1 MTKNNQDNVRQPK
14 EKQPHRLRHPQEKH
28 PGRGEELR
36 QLLEKYD
43 RRISQLERSDHER
56 VHRLTS
62 RTERLRHT
70 LGHHPASKK
79 VATTSP
85 AEPANVTVAQTPNDS
100 HPSAWK
106 RGTQIA
112 REQTQNLLHKV
123 PYPHGMHPGLVRGI
137 AIDEQIIK
145 YRTDK
150 VVFLCTGTLVLGFIL
165 WGLISTDSLR
175 SVSEVVLQWVV
186 DNTGWLFSILAAII
200 LLFMLFIGLS
210 RYGNI
215 PLGRDN
221 EEPEYSYG
229 SWIAMMFSAGMG
241 IGLLFFGPYEPM
253 IYFTNPAPHSSAKPG
268 TYQALNDAMS
278 QTMLHWGLNAWAIYA
293 LVGCAIAYGTYR
305 RGRVP
310 LISSIFVPLL
320 GHKFAQG
327 GIGKIIDMLAI
338 TTTLFGTCASLGMG
352 ALQIAR
358 GAELVTGIG
367 RIGNAG
373 LFAIISVLTA
383 AFIASAVSGIS
394 RGIRLLSN
402 INMGLAFCLM
412 AFIFFAGPTVFILNL
427 VPSTLM
433 NYLSD
438 LFGLL
443 STSPSYGPEAGH
455 FVSTWTVFYWA
466 WWISW
471 SPFVGLFIARISRGR
486 TLRQFVTG
494 VLIAPTLV
502 CLISFCIYGGTTM
515 YMQINGTDMPLDD
528 GAEVMLFA
536 LLGNLPLTKITSV
549 IAMFCLAIF
558 FITSADSASVGMGS
572 MSQQGK
578 PVPDRKITIFWG
590 LCLAGIAVVGMLV
603 GGQDALQGMQNLII
617 VTSLPFAIIVATMI
631 VALLRDLSRDPFT
644 IRRNFERSALS
655 KAVVGGLKSYGDDF
669 KIVVVPTK
677 EGEGAGADFDSTAPE
692 LTEWYRRTDTEGNP
706 IDYDYSS
713 QTYLDK
719 QGNPVYWDEAEET
732 YKDAEG
738 NPVPWDSVEDTS
750 SDQETEAADTAPAQ
764 EDVSTE
770 TAPDSNK

>member
-1 MTKNNQDNVRQPK
+1 MTKKHQQEPIPPEQNFPK
-14 EKQPHRLRHPQEKH
+14 RTGFHQGRRH
-28 PGRGEELR
+28 GRGEELR
-36 QLLEKYD
+36 ILLDKYD
-43 RRISQLERSDHER
+43 RRISHLEQSDPER
-56 VHRLTS
+56 AHIVAS
-62 RTERLRHT
+62 RTQHLRQA
-70 LGHHPASKK
+70 LANK
-79 VATTSP
+79 VS
-85 AEPANVTVAQTPNDS
+85 AELEKSEVNSTNPTVAAAS
-100 HPSAWK
+100 HPDSDRSAAGTNPPTAASAWR

-150 VVFLCTGTLVLGFIL
+150 VVFLCTGTLVLAFIL

-175 SVSEVVLQWVV
+175 AVSDVALQWVV

-200 LLFMLFIGLS
+200 LLFMLFVGLS

-253 IYFTNPAPHSSAKPG
+253 IYFTSPAPHSSAKPG
-268 TYQALNDAMS
+268 SYQALNDAMS

-310 LISSIFVPLL
+310 LISSIFSPLL

-327 GIGKIIDMLAI
+327 GVGQVIDMLAI
-338 TTTLFGTCASLGMG
+338 TATLFGTCASLGMG
-352 ALQIAR
+352 AMQITR
-358 GAELVTGIG
+358 GLELVSGIG
-367 RIGNAG
+367 KIGNAG
-373 LFAIISVLTA
+373 LIIIISLLTA

-427 VPSTLM
+427 IPSTLM

-443 STSPSYGPEAGH
+443 ATSPSYGPQAAEFA
-455 FVSTWTVFYWA
+455 STWTVFYWA

-494 VLIAPTLV
+494 VLLAPTLV

-515 YMQINGTDMPLDD
+515 YLQIHGADMPLQE

-536 LLGNLPLTKITSV
+536 LLQELPLTKITSL

-558 FITSADSASVGMGS
+558 FVTSADSASVVMGS
-572 MSQQGK
+572 LSQQGK
-578 PVPDRKITIFWG
+578 PVPDRKITVFWG

-617 VTSLPFAIIVATMI
+617 VASLPFAIIIAGI
-631 VALLRDLSRDPFT
+631 IFALLRDLSRDPFT

-655 KAVVGGLKSYGDDF
+655 KAVVGGLKRYGDDF

-677 EGEGAGADFDSTAPE
+677 EGEGAGADFDYTTPE
-692 LTEWYRRTDTEGNP
+692 VTEWYRRTDTEGNP
-706 IDYDYSS
+706 IDYDYAS

-719 QGNPVYWDEAEET
+719 QGNPVYWNEQEET
-732 YKDAEG
+732 YEDAAG
-738 NPVPWDSVEDTS
+738 DPVPWESVEDTAEEES
-750 SDQETEAADTAPAQ
+750 EKET
-764 EDVSTE
+764 TE
-770 TAPDSNK
+770 ETKN

>member
-1 MTKNNQDNVRQPK
+1 MTKNNQQKPTPSEQDPSKKNRFRQ
-14 EKQPHRLRHPQEKH
+14 RRRR
-28 PGRGEELR
+28 GRGEELR
-36 QLLEKYD
+36 VLLDKYD
-43 RRISQLERSDHER
+43 RRISHLEQSDPER
-56 VHRLTS
+56 AHIVAS
-62 RTERLRHT
+62 RTQHLRQALANKVSVELKDSAT
-70 LGHHPASKK
+70 PKSAVLGEDVSVADGTSDSPGTNAPAR
-79 VATTSP
+79 A
-85 AEPANVTVAQTPNDS
+85 
-100 HPSAWK
+100 SAWR
-106 RGTQIA
+106 RGTRIA
-112 REQTQNLLHKV
+112 REQTQHLLHKV

-145 YRTDK
+145 YRTDR
-150 VVFLCTGTLVLGFIL
+150 VVFLCTGALVLAFIL
-165 WGLISTDSLR
+165 WGIISTDSLR
-175 SVSEVVLQWVV
+175 SVSDVALQWVV
-186 DNTGWLFSILAAII
+186 DNTGWLFSILAAVI
-200 LLFMLFIGLS
+200 LLFMLFVGLS

-253 IYFTNPAPHSSAKPG
+253 IYFTTPAPHSSAEPG
-268 TYQALNDAMS
+268 SYQALNDAMS

-310 LISSIFVPLL
+310 LISSIFSPLL

-327 GIGKIIDMLAI
+327 GVGQVIDMLAI
-338 TTTLFGTCASLGMG
+338 TATLFGTCASLGMG
-352 ALQIAR
+352 GMQITR
-358 GAELVTGIG
+358 GIELVSGIG

-373 LFAIISVLTA
+373 LIIIISLLTA

-443 STSPSYGPEAGH
+443 ATSPSYGPQAAQ
-455 FVSTWTVFYWA
+455 FASAWTVFYWA

-494 VLIAPTLV
+494 VLLAPTLV

-515 YMQINGTDMPLDD
+515 YLQIHGVDMRLQE

-536 LLGNLPLTKITSV
+536 LLQQLPLSKITSV
-549 IAMFCLAIF
+549 VAMFCLAIF
-558 FITSADSASVGMGS
+558 FITSADSASVVMGS
-572 MSQQGK
+572 LSQQGK
-578 PVPDRKITIFWG
+578 PVPDRKITVFWG

-617 VTSLPFAIIVATMI
+617 VASLPFAIIIAGMI
-631 VALLRDLSRDPFT
+631 FALLRDLSRDPFT

-655 KAVVGGLKSYGDDF
+655 KAVIGGLKSYGDNF

-677 EGEGAGADFDSTAPE
+677 EGEGAGADFDYTTPE
-692 LTEWYRRTDTEGNP
+692 MTEWYRRTDTEGNP
-706 IDYDYSS
+706 IDYDYAS

-719 QGNPVYWDEAEET
+719 QGNPVYWNEEEET
-732 YKDAEG
+732 YEDAAG
-738 NPVPWDSVEDTS
+738 NPVPWESVEETS
-750 SDQETEAADTAPAQ
+750 KDEESSKETTADT
-764 EDVSTE
+764 E
-770 TAPDSNK
+770 K

>member
-1 MTKNNQDNVRQPK
+1 MTKNNQQKPTPSEQDPSKKNRFRQ
-14 EKQPHRLRHPQEKH
+14 RRRR
-28 PGRGEELR
+28 GRGEELR
-36 QLLEKYD
+36 VLLDKYD
-43 RRISQLERSDHER
+43 RRISHLEQSDPER
-56 VHRLTS
+56 AQIVAS
-62 RTERLRHT
+62 RTQHLRQALANKVSAELEDSST
-70 LGHHPASKK
+70 PKSAVLGEDASVADGTSDSPSTNAPAH
-79 VATTSP
+79 A
-85 AEPANVTVAQTPNDS
+85 
-100 HPSAWK
+100 SAWR

-112 REQTQNLLHKV
+112 REQTQHLLHKV

-150 VVFLCTGTLVLGFIL
+150 VVFLCTGALVLAFIL
-165 WGLISTDSLR
+165 WGIISTDSLR
-175 SVSEVVLQWVV
+175 TVSDVALQWVV
-186 DNTGWLFSILAAII
+186 DNTGWLFSILAAVI
-200 LLFMLFIGLS
+200 LLFMLFVGLS

-310 LISSIFVPLL
+310 LISSVFAPLL
-320 GHKFAQG
+320 GHKFSQG
-327 GIGKIIDMLAI
+327 GIGQVIDMLAI
-338 TTTLFGTCASLGMG
+338 TATLFGTCASLGMG
-352 ALQIAR
+352 GMQIRR
-358 GAELVTGIG
+358 GIELVSGIG

-373 LFAIISVLTA
+373 LIIIISVLTA

-412 AFIFFAGPTVFILNL
+412 AFIFLAGPTVFILNL

-443 STSPSYGPEAGH
+443 ATSPSYGPQAGE
-455 FVSTWTVFYWA
+455 FASTWTVFYWA

-494 VLIAPTLV
+494 VLLAPTLV

-515 YMQINGTDMPLDD
+515 YLQIHGADMPLQE

-536 LLGNLPLTKITSV
+536 LLQQLPLTKITSLV
-549 IAMFCLAIF
+549 AMFCLAIF
-558 FITSADSASVGMGS
+558 FITSADSASVVMGS
-572 MSQQGK
+572 LSQQGK
-578 PVPDRKITIFWG
+578 PVPDRKITVFWG

-617 VTSLPFAIIVATMI
+617 VASLPFAIIIAGMI
-631 VALLRDLSRDPFT
+631 FALLRDLSRDPFT

-655 KAVVGGLKSYGDDF
+655 KAVIGGLKSYGDDF

-677 EGEGAGADFDSTAPE
+677 EGEGAGADFDYTTPE
-692 LTEWYRRTDTEGNP
+692 MTEWYRRTDTEGNP
-706 IDYDYSS
+706 IDYDYAS

-719 QGNPVYWDEAEET
+719 QGNPVYWNEEEET
-732 YKDAEG
+732 YEDAAG
-738 NPVPWDSVEDTS
+738 NPVPWESVEDTS
-750 SDQETEAADTAPAQ
+750 KDEESSKEITADT
-764 EDVSTE
+764 E
-770 TAPDSNK
+770 K

>member
-62 RTERLRHT
+62 RTERLRNT

-79 VATTSP
+79 VATTFP

-394 RGIRLLSN
+394 RGIRMLSN

-494 VLIAPTLV
+494 VLLAPTLV

-558 FITSADSASVGMGS
+558 FITSADSASVVMGS
-572 MSQQGK
+572 LSQQGK

>member
-1 MTKNNQDNVRQPK
+1 MMKKHQQEPIPPEQKFPK
-14 EKQPHRLRHPQEKH
+14 RTGFHQGRRH
-28 PGRGEELR
+28 GRGEELR
-36 QLLEKYD
+36 ILLEKYD
-43 RRISQLERSDHER
+43 RRISHLEQSDPER
-56 VHRLTS
+56 AHIVAS
-62 RTERLRHT
+62 RTQHLRQA
-70 LGHHPASKK
+70 LANK
-79 VATTSP
+79 VSAELEKSEVSSTSP
-85 AEPANVTVAQTPNDS
+85 TVAAASNPDS
-100 HPSAWK
+100 NRSAAGTNPPTAASAWR

-150 VVFLCTGTLVLGFIL
+150 VVFLCTGTLVLAFIL

-175 SVSEVVLQWVV
+175 AVSDVALQWVV
-186 DNTGWLFSILAAII
+186 DNTGWLFSILAAVI
-200 LLFMLFIGLS
+200 LLFMLFVGLS

-253 IYFTNPAPHSSAKPG
+253 IYFTSPAPHSSAKPG
-268 TYQALNDAMS
+268 SYQALNDAMS

-310 LISSIFVPLL
+310 LISSIFSPLL

-327 GIGKIIDMLAI
+327 GVGQVIDMLAI
-338 TTTLFGTCASLGMG
+338 TATLFGTCASLGMG
-352 ALQIAR
+352 AMQITR
-358 GAELVTGIG
+358 GLELVSGIG
-367 RIGNAG
+367 KIGNAG
-373 LFAIISVLTA
+373 LIIIISLLTA

-427 VPSTLM
+427 IPSTLM

-443 STSPSYGPEAGH
+443 ATSPSYGPQAAEFA
-455 FVSTWTVFYWA
+455 STWTVFYWA

-494 VLIAPTLV
+494 VLLAPTLV

-515 YMQINGTDMPLDD
+515 YLQIHGADMPLQE

-536 LLGNLPLTKITSV
+536 LLQELPLTKITSL

-558 FITSADSASVGMGS
+558 FVTSADSASVVMGS
-572 MSQQGK
+572 LSQQGK
-578 PVPDRKITIFWG
+578 PVPDRKITVFWG

-617 VTSLPFAIIVATMI
+617 VASLPFAIIIAGMI
-631 VALLRDLSRDPFT
+631 FALLRDLSRDPFT

-655 KAVVGGLKSYGDDF
+655 KAVVGGLKRYGDDF

-677 EGEGAGADFDSTAPE
+677 EGEGAGADFDYTAPE
-692 LTEWYRRTDTEGNP
+692 VTEWYRRTDTEGNP
-706 IDYDYSS
+706 IDYDYAS

-719 QGNPVYWDEAEET
+719 QGNPVYWNEQEET
-732 YKDAEG
+732 YEDAAG
-738 NPVPWDSVEDTS
+738 DPVPWESVEDTAEEES
-750 SDQETEAADTAPAQ
+750 EKET
-764 EDVSTE
+764 TE
-770 TAPDSNK
+770 ETKN

>member
-1 MTKNNQDNVRQPK
+1 MTKNNQDNVRQPQK
-14 EKQPHRLRHPQEKH
+14 KQPHRLRHPQGKH

-43 RRISQLERSDHER
+43 RRISQLEQSDRER
-56 VHRLTS
+56 VRRLAS
-62 RTERLRHT
+62 RTERLRNT
-70 LGHHPASKK
+70 LAHHPVSKK
-79 VATTSP
+79 VATATP
-85 AEPANVTVAQTPNDS
+85 AEPTTVAPAQTPSES

-268 TYQALNDAMS
+268 SYQALNDAMS

-320 GHKFAQG
+320 GHKFAEG
-327 GIGKIIDMLAI
+327 GIGKVIDMLAI

-373 LFAIISVLTA
+373 LFVIISVLTA

-443 STSPSYGPEAGH
+443 STSPSYGPEAGQ

-515 YMQINGTDMPLDD
+515 YMQIQGTEMPLED

-536 LLGNLPLTKITSV
+536 LLGNLPLTKITSL

-558 FITSADSASVGMGS
+558 FITSADSASVVMGS
-572 MSQQGK
+572 LSQQGK
-578 PVPDRKITIFWG
+578 PVPDRKITVFWG

-631 VALLRDLSRDPFT
+631 IALLRDLSRDPFT

-719 QGNPVYWDEAEET
+719 QGNPVYWDEEEET
-732 YKDAEG
+732 YKDDEG
-738 NPVPWDSVEDTS
+738 NPVPLDSVEDTS
-750 SDQETEAADTAPAQ
+750 PDQETETADAAPAQ
-764 EDVSTE
+764 ESATTE
-770 TAPDSNK
+770 AAPDSNK

>member
-79 VATTSP
+79 VATTFP

-100 HPSAWK
+100 HSSAWK

-536 LLGNLPLTKITSV
+536 LLGNLPLTKITSL

-558 FITSADSASVGMGS
+558 FITSADSASVVMGS
-572 MSQQGK
+572 LSQQGK

-732 YKDAEG
+732 YKDTEG